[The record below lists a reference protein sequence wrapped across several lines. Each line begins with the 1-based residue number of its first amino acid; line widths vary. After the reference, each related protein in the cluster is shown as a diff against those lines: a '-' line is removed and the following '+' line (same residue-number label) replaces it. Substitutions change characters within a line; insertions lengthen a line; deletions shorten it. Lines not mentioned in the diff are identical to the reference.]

1 MTVLHMPI
9 TYVTVPS
16 RNKCNASS
24 ICSALAPRYFQ
35 RNEKELDFIELVM
48 KRNAHV
54 GA

>member
-16 RNKCNASS
+16 HIKCNASL

-35 RNEKELDFIELVM
+35 RNEKEFDCIELVM
-48 KRNAHV
+48 KRNAYV